1 MNEKI
6 LNIKISEEDF
16 ELIKRAILISIQK
29 CNENIKNPILNKDDV
44 FNLENDILKYK
55 KIITKLNVCKLY
67 ND

>member
-6 LNIKISEEDF
+6 LNIKISETDF
-16 ELIKRAILISIQK
+16 DMIKRAIIIAIQK
-29 CNENIKNPILNKDDV
+29 CNENIKNPILDKEDV
-44 FNLENDILKYK
+44 FNLEEDILKYK